1 MIQLITGTKGKGK
14 TKILLDMVNEA
25 VKEAKGSIVYLD
37 KSNKH
42 MYELSNKV
50 RLIDVKS
57 YLIENTEEFLG
68 FISGVISQD
77 HDLEAIYL
85 DSFLYISHLESKDL
99 EQLIPIF
106 KKLNILSDRY
116 EVDFIISMSC
126 NKEDLPDTLQQYVDV
141 SL

>member
-14 TKILLDMVNEA
+14 TKILLDKVNSA
-25 VKEAKGSIVYLD
+25 VKEVKGTIVYLD

-77 HDLEAIYL
+77 HDLETIYV
-85 DSFLYISHLESKDL
+85 DSFLHISHLESKELD
-99 EQLIPIF
+99 QLIPIF
-106 KKLNILSDRY
+106 EKLNILTDRY
-116 EVDFIISMSC
+116 EVDFVISMSC
-126 NKEDLPDTLQQYVDV
+126 NEDDLPDALIKYVGV